1 MTSEHLNLHTSD
13 PAPYTRYFFHLA
25 KGTER
30 ILDVTGAEI
39 IDIDSVLGET
49 LAAFLV
55 FRRSGETDWDGW
67 FLEVTDEGD
76 RGIFRFDLGM
86 MGRAFEWVG
95 DSLIAC
101 SPTRLP

>member
-1 MTSEHLNLHTSD
+1 MTSEHLNLYTCD
-13 PAPYTRYFFHLA
+13 PAPDTRYFFHLA

-39 IDIDSVLGET
+39 IDIDSALGET

-55 FRRSGETDWDGW
+55 SQRSGDTNWDGW

-76 RGIFRFDLGM
+76 RDIFRFDLGM
-86 MGRAFEWVG
+86 MGRAIEWIG
-95 DSLIAC
+95 DSLIAY
-101 SPTRLP
+101 SPARLP